1 MRKII
6 AIIVCTMFFAGS
18 SNAELVIDKKSNPE
32 MGDYL
37 KFEVIGN
44 TFGTAM
50 GKSSFGDNY
59 EGIESF
65 ESQVEFTIVG
75 FETIEVDGQKYDCLM
90 EKRTMHFNYTII
102 VKEDSYN
109 PQPDGNRVNFSV
121 SFETKLWHNG
131 TGLISDTIKSE
142 DIVNF
147 AQYWTESGEQKSI
160 DQVTEDYVWYTK
172 TQGVSP
178 DTLVVG
184 TSWTMSEDISTNSTI
199 STRQNGGEW
208 DIEKSGTEESVT
220 TDYEVTAESKV
231 ITSLGTFDT
240 LVIKSTEQGKGSG
253 NYSIEYLDG
262 KFFTVKGVIFENND
276 PILTMQLM
284 DYRIKSLETNSL
296 SDTDSASELSNL
308 SFILSI
314 CSIVFLA
321 TIRRV
326 YH

>member
-6 AIIVCTMFFAGS
+6 ALILCTMFFAGS
-18 SNAELVIDKKSNPE
+18 SNAELVIDKNLNPE

-44 TFGTAM
+44 TFGTAI

-65 ESQVEFTIVG
+65 VSQVEFTIVG
-75 FETIEVDGQKYDCLM
+75 FETIEVDGQKYDCHM

-102 VKEDSYN
+102 LKEDSYN

-121 SFETKLWHNG
+121 SLEIKLWKNG
-131 TGLISDTIKSE
+131 SGLIKDTIKSE
-142 DIVNF
+142 DITNI
-147 AQYWTESGEQKSI
+147 AQYWTESGEQKSV
-160 DQVTEDYVWYTK
+160 DQVIEEYVWHTK
-172 TQGVSP
+172 TQGASP
-178 DTLVVG
+178 DTLMVG
-184 TSWTMSEDISTNSTI
+184 NSWTMSEDLSTNSTI

-208 DIEKSGTEESVT
+208 NIEKSGTEESVT

-240 LVIKSTEQGKGSG
+240 LVIKSTDQGEGSG

-262 KFFTVKGVIFENND
+262 KFFTVKGVLFENND

-284 DYRIKSLETNSL
+284 DYRIKSLETNLL
-296 SDTDSASELSNL
+296 SDTESASELSNL

-321 TIRRV
+321 TIRRA
-326 YH
+326 

>member
-1 MRKII
+1 M
-6 AIIVCTMFFAGS
+6 
-18 SNAELVIDKKSNPE
+18 
-32 MGDYL
+32 
-37 KFEVIGN
+37 
-44 TFGTAM
+44 
-50 GKSSFGDNY
+50 
-59 EGIESF
+59 
-65 ESQVEFTIVG
+65 
-75 FETIEVDGQKYDCLM
+75 
-90 EKRTMHFNYTII
+90 
-102 VKEDSYN
+102 
-109 PQPDGNRVNFSV
+109 
-121 SFETKLWHNG
+121 
-131 TGLISDTIKSE
+131 
-142 DIVNF
+142 
-147 AQYWTESGEQKSI
+147 
-160 DQVTEDYVWYTK
+160 TEDYVWYTK

-208 DIEKSGTEESVT
+208 DIEKSGNEESVT